1 MPKPVSSR
9 LAAASTEVADESV
22 ALLLDRLA
30 CRVTLAGRQA
40 MPAEWILPERVLS
53 AHDVLRVTGGE
64 AEVSCGSRSF
74 TVRAPGWVLLPAGVP
89 HAVVHHTRLEISV
102 LHFESTLGDGMDA
115 LRWLKPKLD
124 PTPAIGLAVGG
135 VFEAA
140 VDAWM
145 QKTPLGRVL
154 ANRWLELWFLQAFG
168 HSGEKLTLDPRLT
181 RVLTWLHNN
190 PQRSFKLTEAA
201 RQAAVS
207 PSHLRSL
214 FQKSFG
220 ASPKKVAQGIR
231 LEDACRLLE
240 TSNLTLS
247 EIAFR
252 TGWEDVTG
260 FSRSFRKRYGLPPG
274 AFRLTS
280 GKQGL

>member
-1 MPKPVSSR
+1 M
-9 LAAASTEVADESV
+9 STEVRGESV

-30 CRVTLAGRQA
+30 CRVTMAGRQA
-40 MPAEWILPERVLS
+40 MGPNWTLPERVLS
-53 AHDVLRVTGGE
+53 SHDVLRVTGGE
-64 AEVSCGSRSF
+64 AKVRCGGRSF
-74 TVRAPGWVLLPAGVP
+74 TVRAPCWVLLPAGVA
-89 HAVVHHTRLEISV
+89 HAIDEHRGLEVTVI
-102 LHFESTLGDGMDA
+102 HFESNLGDGMDA
-115 LRWLKPKLD
+115 LRLLKPKLD
-124 PTPAIGLAVGG
+124 PTPAINAAVGTL
-135 VFEAA
+135 FESA
-140 VDAWM
+140 VDAWK
-145 QKTPLGRVL
+145 QKTPIGRVL

-168 HSGEKLTLDPRLT
+168 NPCETLTLDSRLT
-181 RVLTWLHNN
+181 RVLTWLHDN
-190 PQRSFKLTEAA
+190 PQRSFKLKEAA
-201 RQAAVS
+201 RQAGVS

-280 GKQGL
+280 GKAAL

>member
-1 MPKPVSSR
+1 MSGEKKTAELKR
-9 LAAASTEVADESV
+9 TEVAGESV
-22 ALLLDRLA
+22 ALLLDRLS
-30 CRVTLAGRQA
+30 CRVTIAGRQT
-40 MPAEWILPERVLS
+40 MEPGWTLPERVLS
-53 AHDVLRVTGGE
+53 SHDVLRVTAGE
-64 AEVSCGSRSF
+64 ARVRCGHHTF
-74 TVRAPGWVLLPAGVP
+74 TVRAPSWVLLPAGVP
-89 HAVVHHTRLEISV
+89 HAIEEHRGLEVSV

-115 LRWLKPKLD
+115 LRLLKPKLD
-124 PTPAIGLAVGG
+124 PTPAINPAVGTL
-135 VFEAA
+135 FESA
-140 VDAWM
+140 VDAWK
-145 QKTPLGRVL
+145 QKTPIGRIL

-168 HSGEKLTLDPRLT
+168 NPCDTLTLDPRLM
-181 RVLTWLHNN
+181 RVLTWLHDN
-190 PQRSFKLTEAA
+190 PQRSFKLQEAA
-201 RQAAVS
+201 RQAGVS

-260 FSRSFRKRYGLPPG
+260 FSRSFRKRFGLPPG
-274 AFRLTS
+274 AFRLTN
-280 GKQGL
+280 GRHGL